1 MAHSPEFIETIVIST
16 RIRLARN
23 FASYPFPKKMDDAQ
37 AEDVV
42 YLVGHGLGEF
52 DSVDTFTKYDIKNL
66 TPLQKAQLQEEYL
79 ISPALTKSKN
89 GAAFVSK
96 DRTISIMVNEEDH
109 LREQYICK
117 GFDLFKAY
125 ERISGIDD
133 ALAGMYDFAFDDK
146 LGYLTACP
154 SNLGTGMRASVMMF
168 LPGLVWSGELK
179 KFLPVLKAGGLTV
192 RGSFG
197 EGTGAEGYVYQVSNE
212 RTLGV
217 SETDILSEM
226 VRMTMTLCDLEIRA
240 RERMLATDEM
250 QIRDRCLRSYGILTN
265 CAVLGWTEFLDRM
278 ADVRLGAA
286 LGVFEVKDKK
296 RFDEFMDDMRPTAF
310 RINNGLVG
318 ESEELCDMLRAET
331 ASGALPTLV
340 RVTRR
345 KR

>member
-1 MAHSPEFIETIVIST
+1 MAHAPEFIETIVISS

-23 FASYPFPKKMDDAQ
+23 FASYPFPQKMDDAQ

-42 YLVGHGLGEF
+42 HLVGHGLDEF
-52 DSVDTFTKYDIKNL
+52 DSVDTFTKYDMKDL
-66 TPLQKAQLQEEYL
+66 SPQQAALLQEEYL
-79 ISPALTKSKN
+79 ISPALQKSDR

-96 DRTISIMVNEEDH
+96 DRAISIMVNEEDH

-133 ALAGMYDFAFDDK
+133 ALAGMFDFAFDDK

-217 SETDILSEM
+217 SEKDVLSEM

-240 RERMLATDEM
+240 REKMLATAETE
-250 QIRDRCLRSYGILTN
+250 IRDRCLRSYGILTN
-265 CAVLGWTEFLDRM
+265 CAVLSWSEFLDRM

-286 LGVFEVKDKK
+286 LGFFEVKDRK

-310 RINNGLVG
+310 RVNNGLVG
-318 ESEELCDMLRAET
+318 ESEEFCNMLRAET

>member
-23 FASYPFPKKMDDAQ
+23 FASYPFPQKMDDAQ

-42 YLVGHGLGEF
+42 YLVGHGLEEF
-52 DSVDTFTKYDIKNL
+52 DSVDTFTQYDMKNL
-66 TPLQKAQLQEEYL
+66 TKSEAAQLQEEYL
-79 ISPALTKSKN
+79 ISPALQKSDR

-96 DRTISIMVNEEDH
+96 DRAISIMVNEEDH

-146 LGYLTACP
+146 LGFLTACP
-154 SNLGTGMRASVMMF
+154 SNLATGMRASVMMF

-217 SETDILSEM
+217 SEQEILSEM

-240 RERMLATDEM
+240 REKMLETSETE
-250 QIRDRCLRSYGILTN
+250 IRDRCLRSYGILTN
-265 CAVLGWTEFLDRM
+265 CAVLGWSEFLNRM

-286 LGVFEVKDKK
+286 LGFFEVKDKK

-310 RINNGLVG
+310 RVNNALVG
-318 ESEELCDMLRAET
+318 ESEELCNMLRAET
-331 ASGALPTLV
+331 VSGALPALV
-340 RVTRR
+340 RATRR